1 MTYKNILSVIS
12 GFDADQLRK
21 FDAEVAGLTAG
32 AVLDSWYYRG
42 LCTPKVL
49 EAVKAMEPAATLDAK
64 TIEKMHAKKARELCK
79 RSVERVKK
87 LEAADGARDVEH
99 IYISVEWKR
108 SRVWGYNPT
117 ATVRG
122 FHEVTED
129 YASGCGYDKESAA
142 IAGAFNKNTEVMRIL
157 YNHAEAGGVFPY
169 GVHTFAGL
177 PSFDGGCGV
186 SVFYEIFKACGF
198 KFEQVASGK
207 HFAAYKITK
216 M

>member
-21 FDAEVAGLTAG
+21 FDAEVTGLTAG

-49 EAVKAMEPAATLDAK
+49 EAVKAMDPAATLDAK
-64 TIEKMHAKKARELCK
+64 TIEKMRAKKARELCK
-79 RSVERVKK
+79 RSAERVKK

-117 ATVRG
+117 STVRG

-142 IAGAFNKNTEVMRIL
+142 IAGAFNKNPEVMRIL

-169 GVHTFAGL
+169 GVNTFAGV
-177 PSFDGGCGV
+177 PSFDSGCGV
-186 SVFYEIFKACGF
+186 SVFYAIFKTCGF
-198 KFEQVASGK
+198 EFEQVASGK